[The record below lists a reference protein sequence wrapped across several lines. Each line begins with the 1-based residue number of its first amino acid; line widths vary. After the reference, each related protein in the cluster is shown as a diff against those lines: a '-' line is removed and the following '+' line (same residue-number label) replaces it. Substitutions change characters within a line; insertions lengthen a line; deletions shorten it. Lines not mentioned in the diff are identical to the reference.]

1 MLMELM
7 YRFLFYNSKIQLVIL
22 ILLDSGGLIP
32 GIILLIPMMVQQLQY
47 IKMV

>member
-7 YRFLFYNSKIQLVIL
+7 YRFLFYNSKIQQVIL
-22 ILLDSGGLIP
+22 ILPDSGGLIH